1 MANTYNQF
9 SRMGYS
15 TIDQYRITAEDEQA
29 IGRTRPTFTGS
40 DMFCHINNKHVRN
53 IESVTWSSSVEVV
66 GDYVMGSRNAQA
78 YRTGK
83 RVIVGTMVFSQY
95 DRHAVLEEVFN
106 LSNPDN
112 PIRTYQDLWNLD
124 KGNLPIASR
133 IISNPTSV
141 KTNGRVTAN
150 VYTASTQITN
160 NSLYDVQLATRT
172 AGLTLAD
179 FETRFQQNLAQ
190 AARLK
195 GAVKIDYA
203 DMIPLFDLTITGI
216 NTRGE
221 TTTCGIFGI
230 QITQE
235 TAGVSS
241 NDMTNSVG
249 VSFTALAINPW
260 KPIQIVNN
268 NLFVPGYN

>member
-1 MANTYNQF
+1 MANSFNQF
-9 SRMGYS
+9 SRLGYGAH
-15 TIDQYRITAEDEQA
+15 DQYILKAEDEQA

-40 DMFCHINNKHVRN
+40 DMYCHINNKFVRN

-95 DRHAVLEEVFN
+95 DRHAVLDEVFN

-124 KGNLPIASR
+124 STNPPIAARILSTPNSVKLKTR
-133 IISNPTSV
+133 TSYGVNTLSSQIISGSV
-141 KTNGRVTAN
+141 
-150 VYTASTQITN
+150 
-160 NSLYDVQLATRT
+160 YDVQLATRT
-172 AGLTLAD
+172 QGLTLAE
-179 FETRFQQNLAQ
+179 FETRMQQQLAQ

-195 GAVKIDYA
+195 GSTKIDYA
-203 DMIPLFDLTITGI
+203 DMIPLFDLTITGV
-216 NTRGE
+216 NTKGE
-221 TTTCGIFGI
+221 TTSCGIFGI

-260 KPIQIVNN
+260 KPIQLVNN
-268 NLFVPGYN
+268 NLYIPGYN

>member
-1 MANTYNQF
+1 MGVTNQF
-9 SRMGYS
+9 SRYAYG
-15 TIDQYRITAEDEQA
+15 TIDQFSINDDDQMA

-40 DMFCHINNKHVRN
+40 DMYCHINNKFVRN

-66 GDYVMGSRNAQA
+66 GDYVMGSRNPQA

-95 DRHAVLEEVFN
+95 DRHAILEEVFN
-106 LSNPDN
+106 LSSIEN
-112 PIRTYQDLWNLD
+112 PIRTYQDLWKLD
-124 KGNLPIASR
+124 GVDAAPVASR
-133 IISNPTSV
+133 IITSPTALKTVTRGVVGVNNNPSQINA
-141 KTNGRVTAN
+141 NG
-150 VYTASTQITN
+150 
-160 NSLYDVQLATRT
+160 LYDVQLATRT
-172 AGLTLAD
+172 AGLTTME
-179 FETRFQQNLAQ
+179 FESRMKANLAQ

-195 GAVKIDYA
+195 GATKIDYA
-203 DMIPLFDLTITGI
+203 DMIPIFDLTIAGV
-216 NTRGE
+216 NTKGE
-221 TTTCGIFGI
+221 ATSCGIFGI

-260 KPIQIVNN
+260 KPIQVYNGS
-268 NLFVPGYN
+268 LYMPGYS